1 MKLPLEWLS
10 GKRVLTPD
18 EVKKLEAGSEVYI
31 HRCYGRAGEH
41 LKVKA
46 TVIQSGRRKLLKYSD
61 WRGLSITEPVKPA
74 ENIAY
79 TLD

>member
-10 GKRVLTPD
+10 GKHVLTPD
-18 EVKKLEAGSEVYI
+18 DVKALEAGSEVYI

-46 TVIQSGRRKLLKYSD
+46 TVIQSGRRWIL
-61 WRGLSITEPVKPA
+61 
-74 ENIAY
+74 
-79 TLD
+79 